1 MQLRLAPFLPPQLS
15 VAFRIILILLLPFS
29 MNRVAA
35 QVTTPAE
42 ALALPSDTAR
52 LRAFTNLAS
61 NEVKSN
67 RPDSAIRLLEMAQA
81 FNNTS
86 TPSSLASYYYWQKG
100 EAAYKKKDYAVF
112 NKMADT
118 VLQLNPPGEG
128 AGEWRAKGLVQKG
141 FAAIHLGDLT
151 KATNLIKEAI
161 ALYQKLGDRLGEAKG
176 YQAIGNIS
184 MQGRQVAEAQ
194 NQYRRAIPIL
204 MEEGKDA
211 DVAMISCSLSR
222 TFIVDNHIDSAFA
235 WNDKAKP
242 IAAKYPD
249 NLELNYMVWQ
259 NEGDYHAR
267 AGRLEEADRAFQKA
281 MVFAQRMNTGYT
293 LGGLLQVMSFA
304 AFNNGKLEKAVDY
317 AERARTVLEELGDY
331 PMLQK
336 TYQLLYTIY
345 EGKGDYKKAYES
357 LDSYITIADSLFTK
371 ESMQQINDLNV
382 KYETSEKEKQIAE
395 QELDITRKNARLR
408 NLFFGLAAAGLM
420 ITLLVV
426 LYVQRKKSYQ
436 QSLVTLK
443 KEQDISLLKAL
454 MTGEEKER
462 NRLARELHD
471 GLGGI
476 LAAAQMQISRLP
488 AEPAGAA
495 ADDKQKAA
503 ELVSQAASETR
514 RIAHNL
520 LPETLLRFGLDEAL
534 REYTQSIT
542 DSGLLKIDYLSS
554 GLDQPLEQSVELS
567 IYRIIQELLNN
578 IIKHAG
584 ATEALVQVQRPG
596 NLLSITVEDNGKGF
610 APREETKAGIGL
622 SNIESRISYLNGSI
636 DIRSEQQRGTS
647 VYIEIQLQKNG

>member
-1 MQLRLAPFLPPQLS
+1 MQLPSVPFRQPKLFVGGRIVLS
-15 VAFRIILILLLPFS
+15 LLILFTL
-29 MNRVAA
+29 NQAKA
-35 QVTTPAE
+35 QPNSPAS
-42 ALALPSDTAR
+42 ALALSSDTAR
-52 LRAFTNLAS
+52 LRALTDLAS
-61 NEVKSN
+61 AQVTGN
-67 RPDSAIRLLEMAQA
+67 RPDSAIHLLELARPFHNA
-81 FNNTS
+81 S
-86 TPSSLASYYYWQKG
+86 TPPALASYYYWQKG

-112 NKMADT
+112 NKLADT

-141 FAAIHLGDLT
+141 FAAIHLGQLT
-151 KATNLIKEAI
+151 EAANLIKDAI
-161 ALYQKLGDRLGEAKG
+161 TIYQKLGDRLGEAKG

-184 MQGRQVAEAQ
+184 FQGRQVEEAQ

-204 MEEGKDA
+204 MEEGKEV

-267 AGRLEEADRAFQKA
+267 AGRLAEADRAFQKA
-281 MVFAQRMNTGYT
+281 MEFAKRMNTGYT

-304 AFNNGKLEKAVDY
+304 AFNNGNMEKAVEY
-317 AERARTVLEELGDY
+317 AERAKTVIEELGDY

-345 EGKGDYKKAYES
+345 EGKGDYKRAYES
-357 LDSYITIADSLFTK
+357 LDSYITIPDSLFTK

-488 AEPAGAA
+488 ADTPEMAAG
-495 ADDKQKAA
+495 DKQKAA

-542 DSGLLKIDYLSS
+542 DSGLLKIDYQSS

-610 APREETKAGIGL
+610 APRDEAKAGIGL